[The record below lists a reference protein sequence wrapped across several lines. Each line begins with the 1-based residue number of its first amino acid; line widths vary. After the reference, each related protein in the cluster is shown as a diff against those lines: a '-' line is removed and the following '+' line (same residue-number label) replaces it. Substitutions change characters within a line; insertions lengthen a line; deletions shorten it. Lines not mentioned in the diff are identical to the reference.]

1 MDIPN
6 PQPVTKSGAFTKL
19 RLKLAGVSENV
30 LRQCPMQDWD
40 NARAIGEIMLCTW
53 LYETALFSLIGHR
66 LFAAPGQIRLELL
79 LAAAFISSYLV
90 LFDSYAVNRSGWF
103 QSGTR
108 QLAAAG
114 LDIGG
119 SVIAQAKA
127 FLYLVIRVTLA
138 IGFVLL
144 TGVFTSIE
152 IFSNDIDAKIQADYR
167 VANAHLLTGATQSVD
182 LEITRAPEAVAA
194 QNSRA
199 AALSSDVNILRQNE
213 IDPRSADPQVQQAQQ
228 ELSQLLA
235 QKAKADDDV
244 RSSESFAS
252 DELGGIVGTGA
263 SGRPGHGPLHHA
275 AQDKVANARRH
286 AQEAAHA
293 LETARAR
300 LDALRKRQQQGPALE
315 AMRQQ
320 AHDQAPSFEAR
331 LAEANAKL
339 VALNEELTRLT
350 HGRNDAIRATIE
362 KAPGHVDL
370 DNGLLAQIKILEQLS
385 EHDDKIRYLIWLIE
399 LTSYGF
405 ELAALLSKISS
416 AVKTSYGTLV
426 VRDAFLSDVH
436 IVDAMVKELN
446 PESSTD
452 PKEPAIVMPPEPAN
466 DNWPAHDQAVRQNP
480 FNGPDDQPP
489 PPPKRPRG
497 RPRKSLVPTE
507 H

>member
-244 RSSESFAS
+244 QV
-252 DELGGIVGTGA
+252 LGVLRI
-263 SGRPGHGPLHHA
+263 GRT
-275 AQDKVANARRH
+275 RRH
-286 AQEAAHA
+286 RRHRRFRSAW
-293 LETARAR
+293 ARASAPR
-300 LDALRKRQQQGPALE
+300 RARQSGE
-315 AMRQQ
+315 RQTACPRSRACLGNGARPSRCATQ
-320 AHDQAPSFEAR
+320 A
-331 LAEANAKL
+331 
-339 VALNEELTRLT
+339 
-350 HGRNDAIRATIE
+350 AT
-362 KAPGHVDL
+362 
-370 DNGLLAQIKILEQLS
+370 
-385 EHDDKIRYLIWLIE
+385 
-399 LTSYGF
+399 T
-405 ELAALLSKISS
+405 
-416 AVKTSYGTLV
+416 
-426 VRDAFLSDVH
+426 
-436 IVDAMVKELN
+436 
-446 PESSTD
+446 
-452 PKEPAIVMPPEPAN
+452 
-466 DNWPAHDQAVRQNP
+466 
-480 FNGPDDQPP
+480 
-489 PPPKRPRG
+489 RPR
-497 RPRKSLVPTE
+497 T
-507 H
+507 